1 MREPRYTFC
10 FFEILW
16 AKVSVEPGHLH
27 SEDPNREGRCLMK
40 APLLLSAHLPDMV
53 PALLSIINNTEV
65 IQINQDSAGV
75 QARKL
80 VVDRALP
87 LSIVAFGS

>member
-1 MREPRYTFC
+1 
-10 FFEILW
+10 
-16 AKVSVEPGHLH
+16 
-27 SEDPNREGRCLMK
+27 MK